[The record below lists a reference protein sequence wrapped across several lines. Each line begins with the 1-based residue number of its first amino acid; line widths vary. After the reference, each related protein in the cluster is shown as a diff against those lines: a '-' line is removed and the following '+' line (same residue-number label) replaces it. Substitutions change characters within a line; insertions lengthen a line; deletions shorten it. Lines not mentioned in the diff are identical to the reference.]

1 MTDPLIFTA
10 RGWLPRTLDFLL
22 TLLGWGGFIW
32 LFSTGLL
39 HVIQTLPFGGPRPL
53 VSGLNTLMLYIAVAL
68 FNALLLIGW
77 AKYNQ
82 LRFRVERRR
91 RRPGLEPVEVAQ
103 SFAISPQDLSLM
115 SRSALLRI
123 HHDGQG
129 RITQVEALRGQATE
143 G

>member
-22 TLLGWGGFIW
+22 TLFGWCGFIW
-32 LFSTGLL
+32 LFTTGLL
-39 HVIQTLPFGGPRPL
+39 HVVQTQPFSGPRPL
-53 VSGLNTLMLYIAVAL
+53 ASGLGTLLLYIAVVL

-82 LRFRVERRR
+82 WRFRVERRR

-115 SRSALLRI
+115 SRSELLRV
-123 HHDGQG
+123 HHDNDGH
-129 RITQVEALRGQATE
+129 ITQVEALREMA
-143 G
+143 